1 MGLFKKF
8 KKYKN
13 SEAILYNDTSISYKD
28 ILYQIT
34 KFKKIINKKSL
45 LLLVSSNTRD
55 FLLIIFLNFVI

>member
-28 ILYQIT
+28 IFYQVT
-34 KFKKIINKKSL
+34 NL
-45 LLLVSSNTRD
+45 RN
-55 FLLIIFLNFVI
+55 N